1 MVNVEKINT
10 FIKVINAMI
19 VINLVNNA
27 QEIHTQNVKVV
38 MMDTNYIME
47 DVFGLIT
54 KIVLLDNIKNI
65 IIVKIVMMKIVIN
78 VLANMNQLNVKKDI
92 I

>member
-1 MVNVEKINT
+1 MEKINT

>member
-1 MVNVEKINT
+1 
-10 FIKVINAMI
+10 MI